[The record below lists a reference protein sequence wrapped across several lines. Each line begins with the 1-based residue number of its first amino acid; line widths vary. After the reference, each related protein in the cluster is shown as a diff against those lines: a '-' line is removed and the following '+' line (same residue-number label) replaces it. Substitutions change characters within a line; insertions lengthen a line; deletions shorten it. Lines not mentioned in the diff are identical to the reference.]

1 MTREMRI
8 SMGLSYPESTWLDE
22 TGACT
27 ETSGTRTGRTEWP
40 LSRIPPMQGIL
51 GLRRRWNDGRDWFD
65 VFACV
70 VGKQARLSARDISD
84 RNRIP
89 IGGTPGYATVNFRF
103 GRMITERQRL
113 SLVVENLFDEQYRV
127 HGSGSDGTGV
137 NAILSYELLK

>member
-22 TGACT
+22 TGECT

-70 VGKQARLSARDISD
+70 VGKLVFQLETFRTETESRLVEHPDTRPSI
-84 RNRIP
+84 
-89 IGGTPGYATVNFRF
+89 F
-103 GRMITERQRL
+103 G
-113 SLVVENLFDEQYRV
+113 LVV
-127 HGSGSDGTGV
+127 
-137 NAILSYELLK
+137 